1 MFFITCILLDR
12 EVFLMFKKKYH
23 ILLDKYEK
31 SHIIYCLN
39 ELRSTLIYQGKY
51 TDGVDNLILKIIKA
65 KKIKV
70 HIK

>member
-1 MFFITCILLDR
+1 
-12 EVFLMFKKKYH
+12 MFKKKYH

-39 ELRSTLIYQGKY
+39 ELRSILIYQGKY

>member
-1 MFFITCILLDR
+1 
-12 EVFLMFKKKYH
+12 MFKKKYH

-51 TDGVDNLILKIIKA
+51 TDGVDNLILKIIKS

-70 HIK
+70 HI